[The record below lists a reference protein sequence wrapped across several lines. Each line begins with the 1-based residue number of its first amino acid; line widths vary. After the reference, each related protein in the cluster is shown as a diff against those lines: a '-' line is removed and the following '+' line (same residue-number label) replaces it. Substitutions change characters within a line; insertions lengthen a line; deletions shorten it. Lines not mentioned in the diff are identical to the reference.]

1 MTDEEYLQKYKELK
15 HNQLIE
21 NGKLAEEYLKSKGVL
36 DSLGRALPV
45 DSHSFIM
52 LDVDELQTLRNVTQD
67 YLNALDEVIYAKRLR
82 RL

>member
-1 MTDEEYLQKYKELK
+1 MTDEEYSQKYKELK

-21 NGKLAEEYLKSKGVL
+21 TGKLAEEYLKSKGVL

-45 DSHSFIM
+45 NDQSFIM
-52 LDVDELQTLRNVTQD
+52 LDIDELQTLRNVTQD
-67 YLNALDEVIYAKRLR
+67 YLKALDEIIYTKRVG

>member
-1 MTDEEYLQKYKELK
+1 MTDKKKKKKYKELK

-45 DSHSFIM
+45 DDHSFIM

-67 YLNALDEVIYAKRLR
+67 YLNALDEVIYAKRVR

>member
-1 MTDEEYLQKYKELK
+1 MTEEEYLQKYKELK

-36 DSLGRALPV
+36 DSLGRALPLGN
-45 DSHSFIM
+45 HSFIM

-67 YLNALDEVIYAKRLR
+67 YLKALDEVIYAKRTGKL
-82 RL
+82 